1 MNKRASEIIR
11 FVLTGGVCFLIEA
24 ASLWVL
30 KTWLH
35 MPATLG
41 TPIAFLI
48 SVAFNY
54 LLCVRWVFPRS
65 QTGSRKAQ
73 IGFLI
78 TSVMGLVLNT
88 VLMWLLTVLFGEDTV
103 LLTVMGFSL
112 QVYLVNKA
120 VATLLVMVWN
130 YFTKRLVLKG

>member
-1 MNKRASEIIR
+1 
-11 FVLTGGVCFLIEA
+11 
-24 ASLWVL
+24 
-30 KTWLH
+30 
-35 MPATLG
+35 
-41 TPIAFLI
+41 
-48 SVAFNY
+48 VAFNY

-88 VLMWLLTVLFGEDTV
+88 VLMWLLTVLFGEDAV